1 MSKVPFILFLFAVL
15 NIVSIKCFTLTKL
28 LSLSSKERVS
38 CKESKGNLR
47 IAATRLQSSTSTSTE
62 QNIPTSTIIQNANY
76 PIIIPFL
83 SEHIQLSDQLLF
95 VGASTNL
102 ALLLSKNGYGTK
114 KTGFITCID
123 EDPVKIQECVRIA
136 NEDETLKANMNKKKL
151 IFKVESLSNMPEIC
165 KQSVYDS
172 IVDYAGI
179 DSLHHPT
186 TSSCTTTT
194 PTTSTADVGIE
205 PILNC
210 IDHLQNSL
218 RLGNILV
225 CLSYLDKKQFCK
237 PFEQRFGWVQELDG
251 K

>member
-1 MSKVPFILFLFAVL
+1 MFTITFISLLFTVL
-15 NIVSIKCFTLTKL
+15 NFVAIKCFTTNKL
-28 LSLSSKERVS
+28 LSLSLKERVS
-38 CKESKGNLR
+38 YKANNANVR
-47 IAATRLQSSTSTSTE
+47 IKVTRLQSSTSTSTE
-62 QNIPTSTIIQNANY
+62 LNIPSSTIIKSANY

-123 EDPVKIQECVRIA
+123 EDPVKIEECIRLA
-136 NEDETLKANMNKKKL
+136 NEDEILKANMNKKKL
-151 IFKVESLSNMPEIC
+151 IFKVATLSNMPEIC

-179 DSLHHPT
+179 DSLHHR
-186 TSSCTTTT
+186 TSS
-194 PTTSTADVGIE
+194 STAASSGGME

-225 CLSYLDKKQFCK
+225 CLSSLDKTQFCK